1 MPAPMQ
7 RYQVVQRKA
16 DPLNAQAYRTQRV
29 DQPEDL
35 WQPLYDRAN
44 VATTVPGQ
52 VSFFST
58 PIGQSATLITLVTAA
73 AKVKTYRDTNMQN
86 SNVVP
91 TKLYKFV
98 GISMAIIHG
107 TRQLITNAADQ
118 ELVMDG
124 GYFQFKIVDKDLL
137 FLPLLNFPLLNPI
150 AAVSQTT
157 NNATMMSKQPGGG
170 AGNLMYK
177 LPINITLNPYENFS
191 CFMNFVGTITLTTT
205 LDILLTLQGFQRRP
219 T

>member
-1 MPAPMQ
+1 MPPVS
-7 RYQVVQRKA
+7 RYPVQRQR

-52 VSFFST
+52 VAFFST
-58 PIGQSATLITLVTAA
+58 PIGQSATLITGTSAA

-98 GISMAIIHG
+98 GISMGIVHS
-107 TRQLITNAADQ
+107 TRQLITNPADQ
-118 ELVMDG
+118 DFLMDG

-137 FLPLLNFPLLNPI
+137 FLPLLNLPLLNPVASI
-150 AAVSQTT
+150 SQSQTT
-157 NNATMMSKQPGGG
+157 STMMSKQTGGG

-177 LPINITLNPYENFS
+177 LPINITLNPYENFA
-191 CFMNFVGTITLTTT
+191 CFLNFDGSITLAAT
-205 LDILLTLQGFQRRP
+205 LDVLLVLQGFQRRP

>member
-1 MPAPMQ
+1 MPPVH
-7 RYQVVQRKA
+7 RYQVQRRK

-52 VSFFST
+52 VAFFSS
-58 PIGQSATLITLVTAA
+58 PIGQSVTLITGTAAA

-98 GISMAIIHG
+98 GISLAIIHG
-107 TRQLITNAADQ
+107 TRQLITNSADQ
-118 ELVMDG
+118 ELIMDG
-124 GYFQFKIVDKDLL
+124 GYLQFKIVDKDLL
-137 FLPLLNFPLLNPI
+137 FLPLLNFPLLNPVGAI
-150 AAVSQTT
+150 SQTT
-157 NNATMMSKQPGGG
+157 NNATMISKQPGGG

-191 CFMNFVGTITLTTT
+191 CTLNFDGTITLTTT
-205 LDILLTLQGFQRRP
+205 LDILMVLQGFQRRP